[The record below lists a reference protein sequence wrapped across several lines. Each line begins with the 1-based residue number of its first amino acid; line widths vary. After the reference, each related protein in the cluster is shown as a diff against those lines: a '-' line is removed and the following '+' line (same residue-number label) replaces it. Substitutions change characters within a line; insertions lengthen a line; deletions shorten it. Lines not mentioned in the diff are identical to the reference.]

1 METGCWCW
9 VPGAG
14 AGASAVSWLCTWWRQ
29 VAGAGAGCRV
39 PVHGAGA
46 VSWLCTGCCE
56 LAVRVVETGRR
67 RWVQQLC
74 QGLYCLCAYFC
85 TSQRQALNQ
94 PLFQHVSACYT
105 RTHTIVALDTA
116 WPWASETHGLASC
129 AHTFVRILIY
139 AQDHTALS
147 FYSPQA
153 SWPSKFVSYTRYR
166 HLGKWQVLARDP
178 DLWHGLL
185 DDFCMFCGYG

>member
-1 METGCWCW
+1 MLGGGAGAGAVSWLQVVETGCWCW

-105 RTHTIVALDTA
+105 HNSRAGYCWV
-116 WPWASETHGLASC
+116 
-129 AHTFVRILIY
+129 
-139 AQDHTALS
+139 
-147 FYSPQA
+147 
-153 SWPSKFVSYTRYR
+153 
-166 HLGKWQVLARDP
+166 LGK
-178 DLWHGLL
+178 
-185 DDFCMFCGYG
+185 